1 MEPYKIWAFPEHKDN
16 KLLKVSTEILSEG
29 RRLADKCNGE
39 LAAVLLGS
47 HLNGLVDDVGKHG
60 ANKVFLV
67 EHPTLE
73 RYNTL
78 PYCGIITSLIQKH
91 EPMAILFG
99 ATALAHDLAP
109 RLAARIKTG
118 LVTNCNRVE
127 ITEDGTL
134 EVTKPAY
141 GGKISATLRFTSN
154 KKQLVTISPGAVE
167 VTLNSRQP
175 QVINI
180 KTEKMDESLTEDIGL
195 LKADAESLDLSEAE
209 LIVSGGRGLGN
220 QDGFRLMAELARLL
234 KASVGGTR
242 VAVDNGWIP
251 FEKQVGQTGKI
262 VNPRLFITLGT
273 SGAIQYTMGFKD
285 SESII
290 AVDINPRSPIFQVA
304 DVGIV
309 ADVHQLIPA
318 LIALLKNYRP
328 GSAI

>member
-1 MEPYKIWAFPEHKDN
+1 MEPYEIWTFLEHKDN
-16 KLLKVSTEILSEG
+16 KLLQVSSEILSEG
-29 RRLADKCNGE
+29 RRLADKYNGE

-47 HLNGLVDDVGKHG
+47 HLDGLVDDVGKHG

-73 RYNTL
+73 RYSTL
-78 PYCGIITSLIQKH
+78 PYCGIITGLIQEH
-91 EPMAILFG
+91 EPVAILFG
-99 ATALAHDLAP
+99 ATALANDLAP

-118 LVTNCNRVE
+118 LVTNCSRVE

-141 GGKISATLRFTSN
+141 GGKISARLRFTSN
-154 KKQLVTISPGAVE
+154 KKQLVTISHGTVE
-167 VTLNSRQP
+167 VTLNLRRP
-175 QVINI
+175 QVIDI
-180 KTEKMDESLTEDIGL
+180 DWEEIDEPLAEDMGL

-220 QDGFRLMAELARLL
+220 QEGFRLMVELARLL

-251 FEKQVGQTGKI
+251 FEKQVGQTGKT
-262 VNPRLFITLGT
+262 VNPKLLITMGT
-273 SGAIQYTMGFKD
+273 SGAIQYTMGFRD
-285 SESII
+285 SEFIV

-309 ADVHQLIPA
+309 ADVHELIPA
-318 LIALLKNYRP
+318 VIALLKNYRP